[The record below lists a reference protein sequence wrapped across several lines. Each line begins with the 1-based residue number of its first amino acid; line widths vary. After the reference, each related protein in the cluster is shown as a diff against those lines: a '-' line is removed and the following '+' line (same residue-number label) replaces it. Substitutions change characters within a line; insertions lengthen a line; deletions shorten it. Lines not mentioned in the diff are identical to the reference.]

1 MEGLRVGFASGS
13 SRSGF
18 AGSAGIRF
26 NRRQCTHAE
35 TAELLKI
42 WNVWAPAT
50 YKTSD
55 PGVELGLA
63 ASNAG
68 FHRKQWREA
77 CLQGFLGVGATA

>member
-1 MEGLRVGFASGS
+1 MEGLRVGFA
-13 SRSGF
+13 F
-18 AGSAGIRF
+18 KIRF
-26 NRRQCTHAE
+26 SRVRQESASTDCTHAQ

-63 ASNAG
+63 ASSAG

>member
-1 MEGLRVGFASGS
+1 MGFASGS

-26 NRRQCTHAE
+26 NRRQCTHAQ

-50 YKTSD
+50 YKTSEI
-55 PGVELGLA
+55 GVELGLA
-63 ASNAG
+63 ASNAD
-68 FHRKQWREA
+68 FHRRQWREA